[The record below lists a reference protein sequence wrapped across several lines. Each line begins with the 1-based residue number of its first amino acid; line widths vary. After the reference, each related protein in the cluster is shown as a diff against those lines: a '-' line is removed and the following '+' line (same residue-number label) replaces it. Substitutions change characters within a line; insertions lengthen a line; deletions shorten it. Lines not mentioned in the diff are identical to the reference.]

1 MVNVLGKYVHW
12 LHTRWPAGGVE
23 KLPRVDEHGQSNILG
38 LYIVGDLTGIPLLKF
53 SADTGARAVQH
64 ILTDETFLRDKGSDD
79 IVDLAIIG
87 AGVSGM
93 SAALEARGVVRAVAE
108 AQRRKNGT
116 VDKRQFLG
124 DFDKEHLLGKTF
136 GGGGDAGRLRRR
148 RRSYDWNSG
157 RRRLRLGAERARG
170 DAGRRARRGVAREG
184 TRARE
189 IAGEARSGGAGRRGT
204 ARRGD
209 F

>member
-93 SAALEARGVVRAVAE
+93 SAALEARTAGLSFALCEATEPFSTLVNFPKGKPIYTYPTEMEPAGQIRFVAE
-108 AQRRKNGT
+108 
-116 VDKRQFLG
+116 V
-124 DFDKEHLLGKTF
+124 KEPLVEELYEQTLAKGIEPT
-136 GGGGDAGRLRRR
+136 
-148 RRSYDWNSG
+148 
-157 RRRLRLGAERARG
+157 
-170 DAGRRARRGVAREG
+170 VARVE
-184 TRARE
+184 RVQ
-189 IAGEARSGGAGRRGT
+189 
-204 ARRGD
+204 RRGD
-209 F
+209 LFEMAHTRTLGFLF